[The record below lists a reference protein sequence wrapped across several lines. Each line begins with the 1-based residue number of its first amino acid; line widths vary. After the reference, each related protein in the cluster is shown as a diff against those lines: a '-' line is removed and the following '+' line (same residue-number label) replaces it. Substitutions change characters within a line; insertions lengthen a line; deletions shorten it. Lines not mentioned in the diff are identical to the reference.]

1 MTSHT
6 MQPPKA
12 LGLYDPRFEHD
23 ACGVGMVARLDNTPT
38 HEVVERGIAA
48 LKNLE
53 HRGASG
59 ADPCTGDG
67 AGILMQ
73 MPDELL
79 RAVVEFEL
87 PPPGAYGVLMCF
99 LPADDDAHRARLE
112 GLLERTV
119 CAEGHTVLG
128 WREVPV
134 RPEHTGEVAG
144 ACRPVIRQLF
154 VGAGPL
160 GAAGTGHDGAG
171 PQDAAGT
178 GSDGADAA
186 GTGSDGVG
194 ARGAPGEGFD
204 QDAFERKLYVIRRV
218 CELNPDGAGLYVASS
233 SSRTLNYKGMLI
245 SWQLADF
252 YPDLQ
257 DERCM
262 SALALVHSRF
272 STNTFPSWE
281 LAHPYRTICHNGE
294 INTVMGNVNWMR
306 ARESELSSELFGEDL
321 QKILPVVT
329 PGNSDSATFDNV
341 MELLLLA
348 GRSPAHAAMMMIP
361 EAYRDREDLPA
372 ELVGFYAYHSC
383 LMEPWDGPASVAFT
397 DGRVVGATLDRN
409 GLRPGRWVETADG
422 HVVLGSET
430 GILDVAPGE
439 IVRLGR
445 LQPGKLFLVDLERG
459 RIVEDGEV
467 KREVST
473 RRPYRE
479 WYERS
484 SVSFDELEPSE
495 QVTISDQPLHRRQ
508 RAFGYSQEDLR
519 VLLSPMARD
528 GAEPIGSMGNDISL
542 AVLSDQAPPLFSY
555 FKQLFAQVT
564 NPPIDPIREEIVMSL
579 ETTLGSERNLF
590 EETPE
595 HAHKLV
601 LERPILLNREL
612 ETLRHVSHELFA
624 ARTIDITWPVAEG
637 AAGMAAALERVC
649 EQAHDAISAGVN
661 IIVLSD
667 RSLGPRRAPIPSLLA
682 VASVHHHLVREGTR
696 LRVGIVLESGEP
708 REVHHFATLIGYG
721 ASAINPYLLLET
733 LDELVIERRIT
744 GPGDGGGAPVGAG
757 NASGRAPGAASSN
770 SASSDGAQWPGTEEL
785 NQRLEEAAQNTVKA
799 IGKGLLKTISKMG
812 ISTIQSY
819 RGAQI
824 FEAVGLEHELIDR
837 HFTGTASRI
846 GGVGLDVLATEALER
861 HARAYPSPRDDL
873 LPVGGVYAWRRDG
886 EHHMW
891 NPETIALVQHAVRA
905 ANGNVM
911 AALGGEADALAEVR
925 DSDANAKYREYADA
939 INEDAARKATLRG
952 LLRFKDPADPA
963 GANGVDGPPDGGAGA
978 DIDGMEREAAHGDT
992 GPRAAGGGDDTTT
1005 TNIPCE
1011 PIPLDQVEPASEIV
1025 RRFCTGAMSLGS
1037 ISREAHETL
1046 AIAMNRLGGR
1056 SNTGEGGEDPAR
1068 YQPDPNGDRRRSAI
1082 KQVASGR
1089 FGVTIHYLVN
1099 ADELQ
1104 IKMAQGAKPGEGGQL
1119 PGHKVDKYIGSIRHT
1134 TPGVGLIS
1142 PPPHHDIYS
1151 IEDLKQLIYDLR
1163 CSNPPTDTHAGA
1175 QVSVKLVAEVG
1186 VGTVAAGVSK
1196 ANADRV
1202 LISGHDGGTG
1212 ASPLSSIQ
1220 AAGIPWEIGL
1230 AETQQTLL
1238 LNDLRSRIV
1247 VQTDGQLKTGRDV
1260 VIAAMLGADEMGF
1273 STAPLIATGCIMM
1286 RACHLNTCP
1295 VGIATQDPAL
1305 RERFK
1310 GTPEHVVNFFFF
1322 VAEEVRE
1329 ILASLGLR
1337 SLDEAIGR
1345 VDLLEAQPAIE
1356 HWKARGVDLTH
1367 ILTHVELP
1375 DDAPRRRVQPPPEV
1389 LSDALDWELV
1399 KRSAGAIERG
1409 ERISFA
1415 LPIRNVNRCVGGIL
1429 SSHIARAHGAAGLPE
1444 GSIEVS
1450 FEGSAG
1456 QSFGGWLAPGVTF
1469 TLWGDANDYTGK
1481 GLSGGVLAVR
1491 PRAGMAPEFKAQE
1504 NVIVGNTLLYGATA
1518 GRAFFRGLAGERFA
1532 VRNSGASAVVEGV
1545 GDHGCEYM
1553 TGGRVVV
1560 LGPTGRNFAAGMS
1573 GGVAY
1578 VLDEEGAFPK
1588 RCNMGMVGFETP
1600 EEADVAELRALISEH
1615 ARRTDSP
1622 VAERVLAQWEEL
1634 LARGAFVKV
1643 MPHDYRRVLREQ
1655 AAEAQAAASS
1665 PESPSPAVAA

>member
-1 MTSHT
+1 MTSYT
-6 MQPPKA
+6 KQPPKA
-12 LGLYDPRFEHD
+12 VGLYDPRFEHD
-23 ACGVGMVARLDNTPT
+23 ACGVGMVARLDNRPT
-38 HEVVERGIAA
+38 HEVLSRA
-48 LKNLE
+48 LTALENLE

-59 ADPCTGDG
+59 ADPRTGDG

-79 RAVVEFEL
+79 RAVAGFEL
-87 PPPGAYGVLMCF
+87 PQLGRYGVMMCF
-99 LPADDDAHRARLE
+99 LPTDPAARARLE
-112 GLLERTV
+112 DLLERTV
-119 CAEGHTVLG
+119 SAEGQQVLG
-128 WREVPV
+128 WRDVPV
-134 RPEHTGEVAG
+134 CPEHTGTTAG

-154 VGAGPL
+154 VGAG
-160 GAAGTGHDGAG
+160 A
-171 PQDAAGT
+171 QDATPG
-178 GSDGADAA
+178 DADARDA
-186 GTGSDGVG
+186 Q
-194 ARGAPGEGFD
+194 AEGFD
-204 QDAFERKLYVIRRV
+204 QDAFERKLYVIRRI
-218 CELNPDGAGLYVASS
+218 CDLSPDGEGLYVTSS

-245 SWQLADF
+245 SFQLGAF
-252 YPDLQ
+252 YPDLR
-257 DERCM
+257 DERAK

-281 LAHPYRTICHNGE
+281 LAHPYRVICHNGE

-306 ARESELSSELFGEDL
+306 ARESELQSELFGEDL

-329 PGNSDSATFDNV
+329 QGNSDSATFDNV
-341 MELLLLA
+341 LELLMLA
-348 GRSPAHAAMMMIP
+348 GRSLPHAVMMMIP
-361 EAYRDREDLPA
+361 EAYRDREDLP
-372 ELVGFYAYHSC
+372 EDLKGFYAFHSC

-409 GLRPGRWVETADG
+409 GLRPGRWVETTDG
-422 HVVLGSET
+422 HVVLGSES
-430 GILDVAPGE
+430 GLLDIPAE
-439 IVRLGR
+439 QIRRLGR
-445 LQPGKLFLVDLERG
+445 LQPGKLFLVDLQRG
-459 RIVEDGEV
+459 CIVEDSDVKQEV
-467 KREVST
+467 AT
-473 RRPYRE
+473 RRPYGE
-479 WYERS
+479 WYARNAVPFS
-484 SVSFDELEPSE
+484 ELPPSD
-495 QVTISDQPLHRRQ
+495 QVTISDQPIQLRQ
-508 RAFGYSQEDLR
+508 RAFGYSLEDLR
-519 VLLSPMARD
+519 VLLTPMARD
-528 GAEPIGSMGNDISL
+528 GAEPIGSMGNDQSL

-564 NPPIDPIREEIVMSL
+564 NPPIDPIREEVVMSL
-579 ETTLGSERNLF
+579 ATSLGTERNLF
-590 EETPE
+590 DETPE

-601 LERPILLNREL
+601 LDQPILLNRAL
-612 ETLRHVSHELFA
+612 ETLRHVSHEEFA
-624 ARTIDITWPVAEG
+624 ARTIDITWPVADG
-637 AAGMAAALERVC
+637 VAGIDDALARVC
-649 EQAHDAISAGVN
+649 SEAHDAIAAGVN
-661 IIVLSD
+661 IIILSD
-667 RSLGPRRAPIPSLLA
+667 RLVSPRRVPIPSLLA
-682 VASVHHHLVREGTR
+682 VAAVHHHLVREGTR
-696 LRVGIVLESGEP
+696 LRAGIILESGEP

-721 ASAINPYLLLET
+721 ASAINPYLMLET
-733 LDELVIERRIT
+733 LDGLVF
-744 GPGDGGGAPVGAG
+744 DGLLKRVGQ
-757 NASGRAPGAASSN
+757 
-770 SASSDGAQWPGTEEL
+770 DGVEVSLTP
-785 NQRLEEAAQNTVKA
+785 EEAAQNLIKA
-799 IGKGLLKTISKMG
+799 LGKGLLKTISKMG

-819 RGAQI
+819 SGAQI
-824 FEAVGLEHELIDR
+824 FEAVGLEPALIDR

-846 GGVGLDVLATEALER
+846 GGVGLQVLATEALQR
-861 HARAYPSPRDDL
+861 HARAWPTPTFGDRADSTKL

-905 ANGNVM
+905 ANGNVG
-911 AALGGEADALAEVR
+911 AALNGDSEALQTVR
-925 DSDANAKYREYADA
+925 DSAAFEQYREYARA
-939 INEDAARKATLRG
+939 VNEDAARKATLRG
-952 LLRFKDPADPA
+952 LLRI
-963 GANGVDGPPDGGAGA
+963 GGETE
-978 DIDGMEREAAHGDT
+978 I
-992 GPRAAGGGDDTTT
+992 GGGDAGGSLAGEARNGESGASGPRGADGQAGGRAISL
-1005 TNIPCE
+1005 NE
-1011 PIPLDQVEPASEIV
+1011 VEPAKEIV

-1056 SNTGEGGEDPAR
+1056 SNTGEGGEDPTR
-1068 YQPDPNGDRRRSAI
+1068 FTPDPNGDRRRSAI

-1163 CSNPPTDTHAGA
+1163 CANPRA
-1175 QVSVKLVAEVG
+1175 QVSVKLVSEVG

-1202 LISGHDGGTG
+1202 LIAGHDGGTG

-1220 AAGIPWEIGL
+1220 AAGVPWEIGL

-1273 STAPLIATGCIMM
+1273 STGPLIATGCIMM

-1295 VGIATQDPAL
+1295 VGIATQDPEL
-1305 RERFK
+1305 RKRFK

-1322 VAEEVRE
+1322 IAEEVRE

-1345 VDLLEAQPAIE
+1345 VDLLGAREAID

-1367 ILTHVELP
+1367 VLRPVELP
-1375 DDAPRRRVQPPPEV
+1375 EGAARRRVEAPPAV
-1389 LSDALDWELV
+1389 LEDALDWQLVELARPLLEPHGAGQV
-1399 KRSAGAIERG
+1399 GGEEQSGAILGGANLHEAAPAG
-1409 ERISFA
+1409 EGQVRIE
-1415 LPIRNVNRCVGGIL
+1415 LPIRNRNRCVGGIL
-1429 SSHIARAHGAAGLPE
+1429 SSHIARAHGAKGLPAD
-1444 GSIEVS
+1444 SIAVD

-1469 TLWGDANDYTGK
+1469 TLRGDSNDYAGK
-1481 GLSGGVLAVR
+1481 GLSGGVLSVS
-1491 PRAGMAPEFKAQE
+1491 PRAGMGEDFVAER
-1504 NVIVGNTLLYGATA
+1504 NVIVGNTVLYGATA

-1532 VRNSGASAVVEGV
+1532 VRNSGASTVVEGV

-1578 VLDEEGAFPK
+1578 VLDEDGSFAK
-1588 RCNMGMVGFETP
+1588 RCNMGMVGFDDLAP
-1600 EEADVAELRALISEH
+1600 ADASELRALIEEH
-1615 ARRTDSP
+1615 VQRTDSP
-1622 VAERVLAQWEEL
+1622 VGARVLDEWEGL
-1634 LARGAFVKV
+1634 LARNAFVKV
-1643 MPHDYRRVLREQ
+1643 MPHDYKRVLQEL
-1655 AAEAQAAASS
+1655 AAEQTQ
-1665 PESPSPAVAA
+1665 EVPA

>member
-6 MQPPKA
+6 TQPSQA
-12 LGLYDPRFEHD
+12 VGLYDPRFEHD
-23 ACGVGMVARLDNTPT
+23 ACGVGMVARLDNQPT
-38 HEVVERGIAA
+38 HEVIAQAIEA

-59 ADPCTGDG
+59 ADPTTGDG

-79 RAVVEFEL
+79 RSSCGFEL
-87 PPPGAYGVLMCF
+87 PPPGRYGVLMCF
-99 LPADDDAHRARLE
+99 LPTADEDRRRLQEQLEQTVARE
-112 GLLERTV
+112 GQR
-119 CAEGHTVLG
+119 VLG
-128 WREVPV
+128 WRDVPV
-134 RPEHTGEVAG
+134 DPEHVGRTAG
-144 ACRPVIRQLF
+144 ACRPEIRQLF
-154 VGAGPL
+154 VGSPAAAEGPPAG
-160 GAAGTGHDGAG
+160 A
-171 PQDAAGT
+171 
-178 GSDGADAA
+178 
-186 GTGSDGVG
+186 
-194 ARGAPGEGFD
+194 FD

-218 CELNPDGAGLYVASS
+218 CELNPAADGLYVTSS
-233 SSRTLNYKGMLI
+233 SSRTINYKGMLI
-245 SWQLADF
+245 SNQLAGF
-252 YPDLQ
+252 YPDLC
-257 DERCM
+257 DERAK
-262 SALALVHSRF
+262 SAMALVHSRF

-281 LAHPYRTICHNGE
+281 LAHPYRVICHNGE

-306 ARESELSSELFGEDL
+306 ARESELQSELFGEDL
-321 QKILPVVT
+321 PKILPVAKL
-329 PGNSDSATFDNV
+329 GDSDSATFDRV
-341 MELLLLA
+341 LELLMLA
-348 GRSPAHAAMMMIP
+348 GRSLPHAVMMMIP
-361 EAYRDREDLPA
+361 EAYRDREDLPEQLKA
-372 ELVGFYAYHSC
+372 FYAFHAC

-397 DGRVVGATLDRN
+397 DGRVIGATLDRN
-409 GLRPGRWVETADG
+409 GLRPGRWVETVDG
-422 HVVLGSET
+422 LVVLGSEC
-430 GILDVAPGE
+430 GLLDIAPDR
-439 IVRLGR
+439 VRRLGR

-467 KREVST
+467 KHAISG
-473 RRPYRE
+473 RRPYGE
-479 WYERS
+479 WMARN
-484 SVSFDELEPSE
+484 SVYFDDLPPSE
-495 QVTISDQPLHRRQ
+495 QVTLSDQPLHTRQ

-519 VLLSPMARD
+519 VLLTPMARD
-528 GAEPIGSMGNDISL
+528 GQEPIGSMGNDLSL

-579 ETTLGSERNLF
+579 ATTLGTELNLF
-590 EETPE
+590 DETPA
-595 HAHKLV
+595 HAHKLI
-601 LERPILLNREL
+601 LRQPILLNREL
-612 ETLRHVSHELFA
+612 ETLRHVFHDEFA
-624 ARTIDITWPVAEG
+624 ADTIDITWPVAEG
-637 AAGMAAALERVC
+637 VPGMERALERIC
-649 EQAHDAISAGVN
+649 AHAQESIARRVN
-661 IIVLSD
+661 IIILSD

-682 VASVHHHLVREGTR
+682 VSAVHHHLVREGTR

-721 ASAINPYLLLET
+721 ASAINPYLMLET
-733 LDELVIERRIT
+733 LDELAFRGLIAMNGSPPT
-744 GPGDGGGAPVGAG
+744 PGPAG
-757 NASGRAPGAASSN
+757 NGQRAPAALSS
-770 SASSDGAQWPGTEEL
+770 
-785 NQRLEEAAQNTVKA
+785 EEAAQNVVKA

-819 RGAQI
+819 RSAQI
-824 FEAVGLEHELIDR
+824 FEAVGLSRELIDR

-846 GGVGLDVLATEALER
+846 GGVGLPELAQEALER
-861 HARAYPSPRDDL
+861 HARAWVGGVLQSSDDL

-886 EHHMW
+886 EHHIW

-905 ANGNVM
+905 ADGDQVGR
-911 AALGGEADALAEVR
+911 ALQGDHGAHETVR
-925 DSDANAKYREYADA
+925 DSPAYARYREYASA
-939 INEDAARKATLRG
+939 VNEDAARRATLRG
-952 LLRFKDPADPA
+952 LLEIGNRSP
-963 GANGVDGPPDGGAGA
+963 GGESEDG
-978 DIDGMEREAAHGDT
+978 
-992 GPRAAGGGDDTTT
+992 
-1005 TNIPCE
+1005 
-1011 PIPLDQVEPASEIV
+1011 IPLEEVEPASEIV

-1056 SNTGEGGEDPAR
+1056 SNTGEGGEDPVRFA
-1068 YQPDPNGDRRRSAI
+1068 PDPNGDRRRSAI

-1163 CSNPPTDTHAGA
+1163 CSNPAA
-1175 QVSVKLVAEVG
+1175 QVSVKLVSEVG

-1202 LISGHDGGTG
+1202 LIAGHDGGTG

-1220 AAGIPWEIGL
+1220 AAGVPWEIGL

-1238 LNDLRSRIV
+1238 LNELRSRIV

-1260 VIAAMLGADEMGF
+1260 AIAALLGADEMGF
-1273 STAPLIATGCIMM
+1273 STGPLIATGCIMM

-1295 VGIATQDPAL
+1295 VGIATQDPEL
-1305 RERFK
+1305 RKRFQ

-1337 SLDEAIGR
+1337 TLDEAIGR
-1345 VDLLEAQPAIE
+1345 VDLLRVGPAID

-1367 ILTHVELP
+1367 ILTHVQLP
-1375 DDAPRRRVQPPPEV
+1375 EGEPRRRVESPPAV
-1389 LSDALDWELV
+1389 LDDALDWQLV
-1399 KRSAGAIERG
+1399 QHAQPLLSGAAPGAPDGHADGRVRLSSG
-1409 ERISFA
+1409 GPVRLR

-1429 SSHIARAHGAAGLPE
+1429 SSHIARAHGAEGLPAD
-1444 GSIEVS
+1444 SIAVD

-1469 TLWGDANDYTGK
+1469 TLHGDANDYTGK
-1481 GLSGGVLAVR
+1481 GLSGGVVSVR
-1491 PRAGMAPEFKAQE
+1491 PRDAMNTDFAAER
-1504 NVIVGNTLLYGATA
+1504 NVIVGNTVLYGATS

-1532 VRNSGASAVVEGV
+1532 VRNSGARTVVEGV

-1553 TGGRVVV
+1553 TGGCVVV

-1578 VLDEEGAFPK
+1578 VLDEDGSFPR
-1588 RCNMGMVGFETP
+1588 RCNTGMVGFDELAP
-1600 EEADVAELRALISEH
+1600 ADATELRALIEEH
-1615 ARRTDSP
+1615 ERRTDSP
-1622 VAERVLAQWEEL
+1622 VARRVLADWERL
-1634 LARGAFVKV
+1634 LAQGAFVKV
-1643 MPHDYRRVLREQ
+1643 MPHDYKRVLRER
-1655 AAEAQAAASS
+1655 AETA
-1665 PESPSPAVAA
+1665 EGEPAEVAA